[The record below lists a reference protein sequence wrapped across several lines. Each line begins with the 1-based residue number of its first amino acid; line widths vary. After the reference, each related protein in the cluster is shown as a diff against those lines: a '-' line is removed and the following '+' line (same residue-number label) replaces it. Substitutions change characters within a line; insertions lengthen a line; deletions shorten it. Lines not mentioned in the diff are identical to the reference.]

1 MNSVSDSA
9 RMYSPLNAR
18 SFFTS
23 KNAGDGF
30 TSSILNSATISSN
43 GMISRSPP
51 GAQPSSI
58 R

>member
-1 MNSVSDSA
+1 MNSSTLSA

-18 SFFTS
+18 SFFSS
-23 KNAGDGF
+23 KNAGDGL
-30 TSSILNSATISSN
+30 TSARRNVASIVSHGTISD
-43 GMISRSPP
+43 SPG